1 MATYRYLVGDL
12 APSSGNGLREEI
24 PFSTVKY
31 SHTLNRPG
39 GLEASIGLRHA
50 KATRENIDPG
60 RTAIHV
66 ERDGVIIWSGIIW
79 AAGGDVSGATLK
91 VSAEG
96 WWSYFRRR
104 LIRSGAGGPSPST
117 ASSRVYLNQDQLFI
131 ARDLVNYAQ
140 AQPGGDIGVIVGTE
154 LTTDNG
160 GVQRHRDRTYE
171 HYERKGVAEA
181 VEQLAA
187 VQDGFDFAVDVAY
200 EAGVIVKR
208 FRLGYPRRGRITDM
222 VWELGTN
229 LEGFSQD
236 VDAGRQANQ
245 VDAFGVG
252 EGDSMLIATAADTTQ
267 LAQYPLL
274 EGVVTFKDT
283 DTIGML
289 QAQAAMALTNLARPV
304 AQVPTLLARQG
315 NPDTGLGSFITG
327 DSVRVRA
334 SDGWVDVDER
344 MRIMEWSASVDQDG
358 REQVSVAFAQEEA
371 TIG

>member
-1 MATYRYLVGDL
+1 MAAYRFLVGDL
-12 APSSGNGLREEI
+12 VPSSGNGLRDEV

-31 SHTLNRPG
+31 GHVLNRPG
-39 GLEASIGLRHA
+39 GLEATISLRHP
-50 KATRENIDPG
+50 KATRDNLDPG
-60 RTAIHV
+60 RTAVHV
-66 ERDGVIIWSGIIW
+66 ERDGVITWSGIIW
-79 AAGGDVSGATLK
+79 AVGGDIERDNLK

-104 LIRSGAGGPSPST
+104 LIRSGTGGPSPST

-140 AQPGGDIGVIVGTE
+140 AQPGGNIGVVVGSE

-171 HYERKGVAEA
+171 HYERKNLAEA

-187 VQDGFDFAVDVAY
+187 VRDGFDFAVDVAY
-200 EAGVIVKR
+200 EAGVITKR
-208 FRLGYPRRGRITDM
+208 LRLGYPRRGRITDM

-245 VDAFGVG
+245 VDAFGAG
-252 EGDSMLIATAADTTQ
+252 EGDSMLIATAADTSQ
-267 LAQYPLL
+267 IGAYPLL

-283 DTIGML
+283 DTVAML

-334 SDGWVDVDER
+334 STGWVDVDER

-371 TIG
+371 TVG